1 MKFVVVM
8 SCTEQQRLCFKLLI
22 SAQHF
27 RCMLAVKVKNANKRL
42 ISGVTNNVGKL
53 KAENQSEETP
63 RGARAPSAQTA
74 GAASLHDADTSDGN
88 AVTALTPTK
97 SFPFTVADHTDGP
110 RHLSSCCS
118 PSNNRDKWG
127 RVRDTGRGRGTAK
140 SAETQQ
146 SGETC

>member
-1 MKFVVVM
+1 
-8 SCTEQQRLCFKLLI
+8 
-22 SAQHF
+22 
-27 RCMLAVKVKNANKRL
+27 MLQALNLSSTFQMHVGCKSKERKQK
-42 ISGVTNNVGKL
+42 IKSGVTNNVGKL